1 MENFMELYDKKY
13 IYFKWDDKLEGK
25 KGFVSTDILNI
36 KEQVNNGTNITEI
49 HRSSDNTKPFVPKYY
64 DCDCSF
70 AYYDP
75 NYEVKKAY
83 NEGKKF

>member
-1 MENFMELYDKKY
+1 MINLKAK
-13 IYFKWDDKLEGK
+13 K